1 MRILAIDPG
10 NELSAFCLVENGV
23 PILSGKVR
31 NEELIANLRVPCSSA
46 QRWPSK

>member
-23 PILSGKVR
+23 PMRSGKLR
-31 NEELIANLRVPCSSA
+31 NEELTENLRMARSSPR
-46 QRWPSK
+46 RWPSK